1 MNKLRSMLFIPGNNP
16 GMLTSADNLDSDAI
30 IIDLED
36 AVSIKEKDSAR
47 DLVKSALETISYE
60 NTLLT
65 VRVNPVDSIF
75 FKEDMH
81 MILKSPVNNIILP
94 KASVESVSE
103 FLKFLSD
110 YEISQS
116 RKEDIRLFLLVE
128 SAMGIS
134 FLEETIKLSDKIEGL
149 LLGGEDFS
157 LDMGVKRRSDSKELL
172 YARYKIATLAR
183 AFNLNAIDTPF
194 TDIDN
199 IIGLKEDIENVKMM
213 GFNGKLIV
221 GPRQVDIVN
230 KSFSPS
236 LDEIDQAILI
246 KNLAEE
252 NEKNGRGVFSFKGKM
267 VDKPVIDR
275 AYKLIED
282 AKNWGIIWKTS

>member
-1 MNKLRSMLFIPGNNP
+1 
-16 GMLTSADNLDSDAI
+16 
-30 IIDLED
+30 
-36 AVSIKEKDSAR
+36 
-47 DLVKSALETISYE
+47 
-60 NTLLT
+60 
-65 VRVNPVDSIF
+65 
-75 FKEDMH
+75 
-81 MILKSPVNNIILP
+81 
-94 KASVESVSE
+94 
-103 FLKFLSD
+103 
-110 YEISQS
+110 
-116 RKEDIRLFLLVE
+116 
-128 SAMGIS
+128 MGIS

-282 AKNWGIIWKTS
+282 AKNWGII

>member
-282 AKNWGIIWKTS
+282 AKNWGII